1 MEMIVGQNNNVNKY
15 YLAEIDINP
24 QKHQTERWSWDIYI
38 STNENDQYYGKAH
51 APGRG
56 IEIPWTPL
64 RKQDY
69 LAEMIDLC
77 EQNIPRM
84 S

>member
-1 MEMIVGQNNNVNKY
+1 MKMAFGQNKY
-15 YLAEIDINP
+15 YLAEIDSTP
-24 QKHQTERWSWDIYI
+24 TKHQAERWSWDIYI
-38 STNENDQYYGKAH
+38 STNENDQCYGKAF

-64 RKQDY
+64 REQDY

-77 EQNIPRM
+77 EQSISRL

>member
-1 MEMIVGQNNNVNKY
+1 MERNVKNSARVNKY

-24 QKHQTERWSWDIYI
+24 KKHQTERWSWDIYI
-38 STNENDQYYGKAH
+38 STNDDDQYYGKAH

-56 IEIPWTPL
+56 LEIPWTQLEKP
-64 RKQDY
+64 DF

-77 EQNIPRM
+77 EQKIPRTQ
-84 S
+84 